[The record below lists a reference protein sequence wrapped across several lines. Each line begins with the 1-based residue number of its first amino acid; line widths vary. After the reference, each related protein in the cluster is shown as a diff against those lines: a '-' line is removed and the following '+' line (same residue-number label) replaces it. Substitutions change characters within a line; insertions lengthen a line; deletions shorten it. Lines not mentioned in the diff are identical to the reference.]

1 MKKAAKI
8 EEKKDENTCNSKGN
22 AVNMAKNIL
31 KGFLEYVYISAK
43 ESDIISCCSQIH
55 ETSVVAAGGVVLP
68 MK

>member
-1 MKKAAKI
+1 
-8 EEKKDENTCNSKGN
+8 
-22 AVNMAKNIL
+22 MAKNIL